1 MIGKVFW
8 FLFFCCGRYQ
18 CFIVQ
23 SYRVFL
29 VSYKIW
35 LLNFLCN
42 ITIVFLSPFS
52 FLLTE
57 WFAFFFVVLSRFIVS
72 VQKSIQMV
80 MLFLYSFPI
89 HSFYFFVPCIG
100 GFISYKSKYKCFT
113 QVKFNRLFM
122 KTVLFVLQLDLQIYP
137 LFLVSGDQKINL
149 FLYPIQ

>member
-1 MIGKVFW
+1 MIGKVFV

-57 WFAFFFVVLSRFIVS
+57 WFAFFFCRIVQVYRFCIEKYTDGDVVFVFVS
-72 VQKSIQMV
+72 YPF
-80 MLFLYSFPI
+80 FLL
-89 HSFYFFVPCIG
+89 FVPCIG

>member
-18 CFIVQ
+18 RFIVQ

-57 WFAFFFVVLSRFIVS
+57 WFAFFVVLSRFIVS
-72 VQKSIQMV
+72 VQKSIQML
-80 MLFLYSFPI
+80 MLILYLFPI

>member
-18 CFIVQ
+18 RFIVQ

-57 WFAFFFVVLSRFIVS
+57 WFAFFVVLSRFIVS

-80 MLFLYSFPI
+80 MLFLYLFPI